1 MNVSS
6 VASAVTS
13 LKAAETASQI
23 QFAVAAKSLNQQKA
37 QGQAVVQLIQSAS
50 ANVDQSIA
58 NVSEAIGGLL
68 DVAG

>member
-37 QGQAVVQLIQSAS
+37 QGAAVVKLIQSAS
-50 ANVDQSIA
+50 ENLDASIA
-58 NVSEAIGGLL
+58 GVSDAVGSLL